1 MIGDLADSIRMMIYR
16 RILALR
22 VAMPGTV
29 TSYDRV
35 TQRAKVKPGFKLL
48 QSLPSELRL
57 LIEPPELPSVP
68 VCQPKGYHAN
78 LQPGDH
84 VLLVFCDHDL
94 GAWRG
99 ASNPT
104 VDPGDDRMHSIAGAV
119 AVPLITRDS
128 SSLSTLAGTNAVSM
142 GSESGTP
149 QFVALENKVMAELN
163 AIRSYVNAHIHVT
176 SATVGI
182 GPVGTILPPKPAMPP
197 IQPVAASDVKAT

>member
-16 RILALR
+16 RLLALR

-29 TSYDRV
+29 TSYDRA

-57 LIEPPELPSVP
+57 LVEPPELPSVP

-78 LQPGDH
+78 LQAGDH
-84 VLLVFCDHDL
+84 VLLIFCDHDL

-104 VDPGDDRMHSIAGAV
+104 VDPGDDRMHGIAGAV

-128 SSLSTLAGTNAVSM
+128 SSLSTLADTNAVSL
-142 GSESGTP
+142 GSESGNP
-149 QFVALENKVMAELN
+149 DFVALAQKVDDAIA
-163 AIRSYVNAHIHVT
+163 AIRESMNTHIHPAPTGPT
-176 SATVGI
+176 SLTSTPL
-182 GPVGTILPPKPAMPP
+182 GPIASVK
-197 IQPVAASDVKAT
+197 ASDVKAT